1 MQKDVRE
8 ARHVLEPLHRHG
20 VARDDGPDDV
30 APGLGGIK
38 VAHNAV
44 RVVLE
49 QVAPVDH
56 EALVDLR
63 VERVALL
70 DLPLQE
76 REGVVLE
83 AVEGAVG
90 VLLGPLLEP
99 PRVDGFVKVHLSF
112 CPLCAIYTSF
122 AWRSPYIDCKLAAKR
137 ACKAI

>member
-1 MQKDVRE
+1 MQEDVRE

-20 VARDDGPDDV
+20 VARDDGADNV
-30 APGLGGIK
+30 APGLGGIGI
-38 VAHNAV
+38 AHNAV

-76 REGVVLE
+76 ALCWKLSKGRAAL
-83 AVEGAVG
+83 GAAGAPTRRWVRKS
-90 VLLGPLLEP
+90 PS
-99 PRVDGFVKVHLSF
+99 LSLPSLRYIYLF
-112 CPLCAIYTSF
+112 C
-122 AWRSPYIDCKLAAKR
+122 LA
-137 ACKAI
+137 

>member
-1 MQKDVRE
+1 MQEDVRE

-20 VARDDGPDDV
+20 VARDD
-30 APGLGGIK
+30 AGLG
-38 VAHNAV
+38 AHDAV

-76 REGVVLE
+76 ALCWKLSKGRAAL
-83 AVEGAVG
+83 GAAGAPTRRWVRKS
-90 VLLGPLLEP
+90 PS
-99 PRVDGFVKVHLSF
+99 LSAKGG
-112 CPLCAIYTSF
+112 AIYIYLF
-122 AWRSPYIDCKLAAKR
+122 CLA
-137 ACKAI
+137 